1 MIEPDAF
8 PGQQDVQTAVAEP
21 RRRCSANSR
30 NRLRMPASS
39 GRLDS

>member
-21 RRRCSANSR
+21 SALLGQFPQP
-30 NRLRMPASS
+30 LRMPASS